1 MRAAVA
7 TAYGPPEVVKLV
19 EVPEPV
25 AGPGDILV
33 RIHAA
38 SVSAGDWRLRS
49 GKVPTGF
56 GLIIRLLF
64 GWSKLRQPVLG
75 TDFSGVVKA
84 VGDGVTRFKP
94 GDAVF
99 GSAGFKMGCHAEF
112 RVFPQTASIAA
123 KPDNLSHA
131 QAAALPFGGQTAL
144 AYLRDKAALKS
155 GERVLVV
162 GASGAVGSAAVQIAK
177 ALGAHVTGV
186 CSARNADLIRSLGA
200 DAVVAYDQTDLARLA
215 QRFDLI
221 VDAVG
226 NSGYP
231 GLKHLL
237 DERGRFLAIV
247 AGLPEMLRAA
257 VVNLRGGHRLIVGDG
272 GESAA
277 LVSDLAGMAATG
289 VLRPVIESVHSFAD
303 IVRAHARVDTRRKVG
318 AVIVEMGPGS

>member
-56 GLIIRLLF
+56 GLVIRLMF
-64 GWSKLRQPVLG
+64 GWRKLRQPVLG
-75 TDFSGVVKA
+75 TDFSGVVET
-84 VGDGVTRFKP
+84 VGEGVTRFKP

-99 GSAGFKMGCHAEF
+99 GSSGFKMGCHAEF

-123 KPDNLSHA
+123 KPENLSHA

-144 AYLRDKAALKS
+144 TYLRDKAALKS

-162 GASGAVGSAAVQIAK
+162 GASGAVGSATVQIAK

-186 CSARNADLIRSLGA
+186 CSARNADLVRSLGA
-200 DAVVAYDQTDLARLA
+200 DAVVAYDKTDLMTLG
-215 QRFDLI
+215 QRFDVI

-226 NSGYP
+226 DPGYR
-231 GLKHLL
+231 GLEQLL
-237 DERGRFLAIV
+237 TEQGRFLAIV

-257 VVNLRGGHRLIVGDG
+257 VVNMSGGRRLIVGDG
-272 GESAA
+272 GEGAA

-289 VLRPVIESVHSFAD
+289 VLRPVIDSVHSFAD

-318 AVIVEMGPGS
+318 AVIVEMVFGS